1 MKKEIST
8 KPEAITEQ
16 WPGELTSF
24 SWQDF
29 VTAIPS
35 PLFLISTYKSNGN
48 CKEAILLY
56 EKAFNVKKEKS
67 ITIDPLETLPYS
79 PLAVQFIDKFGVQ
92 WGFMVEESAED

>member
-35 PLFLISTYKSNGN
+35 PLLQARRWYISGAVCLLGAQTPDGKPAAGN
-48 CKEAILLY
+48 
-56 EKAFNVKKEKS
+56 
-67 ITIDPLETLPYS
+67 
-79 PLAVQFIDKFGVQ
+79 FIFSFQ
-92 WGFMVEESAED
+92 